1 MLKIPDFTKKELN
14 DIIEKANFTERELQL
29 FELRNKEYSH
39 ERCAEMLNISFST
52 EKRTNKKML
61 AKIMKII

>member
-1 MLKIPDFTKKELN
+1 MLKIPDFTKKEI
-14 DIIEKANFTERELQL
+14 DFIIENANFTERELHL

-39 ERCAEMLNISFST
+39 EQCAEMLNISFST
-52 EKRTNKKML
+52 EKRANKKML